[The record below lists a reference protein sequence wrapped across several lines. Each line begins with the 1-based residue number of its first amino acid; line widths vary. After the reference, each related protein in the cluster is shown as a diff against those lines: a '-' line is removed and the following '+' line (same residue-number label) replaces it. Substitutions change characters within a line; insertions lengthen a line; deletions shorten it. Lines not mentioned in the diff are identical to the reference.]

1 MSAFKEYRPSV
12 AAFLLTMAM
21 SLTTTALSFFVG
33 PVCDALDIGR
43 GSFTIYYSIM
53 TLTGAAAIPFLGQI
67 INKKGVRGILTLS
80 AIWIA
85 AGLVGFS
92 FSGHLWIFYIIGGLM
107 GLCGTGCM
115 SLCANVIVQQSYS
128 NARASS
134 LLGLVMSGSG
144 VGGMIMSFLVPGIIE
159 NFGWRMGYRFLAVC
173 WLFLVLGALGFLGN
187 LELNAQVGHRRS
199 ADDGMSRSDALKS
212 RKFYLMVVIIFALTT
227 GCGIQQQLPSLLSGY
242 GFDTGKVAVMV
253 SVFTGALAVGKVVQ
267 GLIYSRFGAVRGGY
281 AVVAVFAVSFIVLMS
296 PAMVYPGLVLLAFGM
311 GSVTTL
317 MPILTRFAFGGRDFA
332 GIWSILSTASS
343 IGSLIATPCFGM
355 VYDAF
360 GSYGPAMMGSA
371 VILLVSLA
379 AMVLCFRKAE

>member
-1 MSAFKEYRPSV
+1 MSAFREYRPSV
-12 AAFLLTMAM
+12 AAFLLMMAM

-33 PVCDALDIGR
+33 PVCETLNIGR

-53 TLTGAAAIPFLGQI
+53 TLTGAGAVPILGQI
-67 INKKGVRGILTLS
+67 INKRGVRGILTVS

-92 FSGHLWIFYIIGGLM
+92 FSGSLWMFYIIAALM

-144 VGGMIMSFLVPGIIE
+144 IGGMIMSFLVPGIIE

-173 WLFLVLGALGFLGN
+173 WLAFVLGALGFLGR
-187 LELNAQVGHRRS
+187 LELSAQVGHRRT
-199 ADDGMSRSDALKS
+199 ADDGMSRSEALKS
-212 RKFYLMVVIIFALTT
+212 RKFYLMVVIIFALTA

-242 GFDTGKVAVMV
+242 GFDTGKVSVLV
-253 SVFTGALAVGKVVQ
+253 SVFTGALAVGKIIQ
-267 GLIYSRFGAVRGGY
+267 GLLYSRFGAVRGGY
-281 AVVAVFAVSFIVLMS
+281 AVVAVFAASFLVLRS
-296 PAMVYPGLVLLAFGM
+296 SELVYPGLVLLAFGM

-317 MPILTRFAFGGRDFA
+317 MPILTRYAFGARDFA
-332 GIWSILSTASS
+332 GIWSILSTVSS
-343 IGSLIATPCFGM
+343 VGSLIATPLFGL
-355 VYDAF
+355 VFDAA
-360 GSYGPAMMGSA
+360 GSYDPAMVGSFA
-371 VILLVSLA
+371 IVLVSLG
-379 AMVLCFRKAE
+379 AMLLCFCNQK